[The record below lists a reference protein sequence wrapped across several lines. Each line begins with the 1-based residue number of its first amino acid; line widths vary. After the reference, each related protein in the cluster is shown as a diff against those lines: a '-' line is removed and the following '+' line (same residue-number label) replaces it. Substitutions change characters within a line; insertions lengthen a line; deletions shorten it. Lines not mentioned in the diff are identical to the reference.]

1 MTFNILIILY
11 FLISI
16 DYINGCN
23 CTGNLTG
30 FRGNGTILNPFQIC
44 TTMQFSSIELTNL
57 NGNYILCNDLDFS
70 NRLFIP
76 IGSYENPF
84 TGSFDGNFKK
94 IINYNL
100 YSSFPSNS
108 IIRYIGLFRATSG
121 AKIYNLILNTTINKR
136 NSTNTFPSAIFV
148 GSLIGSSRG
157 NFSNNTTIPTKI
169 NNIFATVTMTE
180 ITDYYNGLIYEMENT
195 ELTNCIVN
203 VNTVY
208 RFGFD
213 AVSGVAFSVRNSTI
227 NNLYVNFK
235 SIFDSPVSL
244 FGKSLSACSSIFG
257 YAHNIVFKNS
267 VVNVDSVFPPLRN
280 RDEPIDFGVV
290 SSVLT
295 KSNLTNIVL
304 YGRYVF
310 GTRRITNFFGTPDV
324 TIGLIAGLGI
334 DNNLNN
340 VASFVNI

>member
-1 MTFNILIILY
+1 M
-11 FLISI
+11 SI

-23 CTGNLTG
+23 CTGNLNV
-30 FRGNGTILNPFQIC
+30 FRGNGTVSNPFQIC
-44 TTMQFSSIELTNL
+44 TTMQFSTIGITNL
-57 NGNYILCNDLDFS
+57 NSNYILCNDLDFS

-84 TGSFDGNFKK
+84 TGRFNGNLKK
-94 IINYNL
+94 IMNYNL

-108 IIRYIGLFRATSG
+108 VIRYIGLFRATSG
-121 AKIYNLILNTTINKR
+121 AEIYNLIINTSINNR
-136 NSTNTFPSAIFV
+136 NSTHTFPLAIFV

-157 NFSNNTTIPTKI
+157 NFINNTTVPTKI

-180 ITDYYNGLIYEMENT
+180 IKDYFNGLIYEMENT
-195 ELTNCIVN
+195 ELTNCVVN

-213 AVSGVAFSVRNSTI
+213 AVTGVAFSVRNSSI

-235 SIFDSPVSL
+235 SIFDSSVSL
-244 FGKSLSACSSIFG
+244 FGKSLSACASVFG
-257 YAHNIVFKNS
+257 YAHNIVFTNS
-267 VVNVDSVFPPLRN
+267 VVNVDSVFPPIQSRN
-280 RDEPIDFGVV
+280 EPIDFGVV

-310 GTRRITNFFGTPDV
+310 GTRQITNFFGSSSV
-324 TIGLIAGLGI
+324 TIGLIAGVGI
-334 DNNLNN
+334 NNNLTN
-340 VASFVNI
+340 VVSFVNI